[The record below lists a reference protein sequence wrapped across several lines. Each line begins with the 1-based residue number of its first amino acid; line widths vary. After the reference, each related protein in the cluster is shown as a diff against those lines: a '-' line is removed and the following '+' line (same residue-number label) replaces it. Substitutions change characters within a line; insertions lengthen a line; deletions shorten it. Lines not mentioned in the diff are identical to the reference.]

1 MSRESDAPGASGG
14 YDPSL
19 RAKLVGGVQWAV
31 TGYFVFALAFFAVG
45 WYLRAT
51 RAMFSLSVREELVGF
66 LLAAFVGGYGWVAL
80 RTRSAAA
87 ERVAHVRRIEVV
99 VTLLVLGFFLP
110 VAAMVVLSLFGLP
123 MLDLV
128 PGVSYALTLVFSYGL
143 VYGLGQRFF
152 VGPKAAPESELDE
165 WS

>member
-1 MSRESDAPGASGG
+1 MTRESDASDSSGG

-19 RAKLVGGVQWAV
+19 RAKLVGGVQWTV
-31 TGYFVFALAFFAVG
+31 TGYFVFALGFFAAG

-51 RAMFSLSVREELVGF
+51 RATFSLSARRELVGF
-66 LLAAFVGGYGWVAL
+66 LLAAFVGGYVWVAL

-87 ERVAHVRRIEVV
+87 ERVAHARRIEVV

-110 VAAMVVLSLFGLP
+110 VAAMVVLSLVGLS

-128 PGVSYALTLVFSYGL
+128 PGASYALTLALSYGL

-152 VGPKAAPESELDE
+152 VGPKTASESELDE